1 MKHVLYLYAENV
13 KMLLKEELKKKTKG
27 IVHSRTERLNTVKMS
42 IFPKLIVLTQFLSKS

>member
-13 KMLLKEELKKKTKG
+13 KMLLKEELKKSKG
-27 IVHSRTERLNTVKMS
+27 IVCSRIGRLNTVKMP